1 MDLKEADIIGPDPLG
16 HWYYK
21 SKAQAM
27 ARLIGPEH
35 PSVIL
40 DVGAGSGFFSG
51 YLLDTSSAREAWCV
65 DTGYAEERDERRGSK
80 PLHFRR
86 GIESCPADLVLLM
99 DVLEHVDDDLGL
111 LRSYV
116 ERVPRGA
123 RFLISVPAF
132 SFLWSDHD
140 VFLEHRRRYRLG
152 EVEELVLKAGLTAER
167 AAYFFG
173 SVFPLAAAIR
183 LSQRVMPARNAPP
196 RSQLVRHHPAVN
208 AALAGLCRL
217 ELPLMRFNRLAGLS
231 AFCLARKA

>member
-1 MDLKEADIIGPDPLG
+1 MDLKEAAIIGADPLD
-16 HWYYK
+16 HWYYR

-27 ARLIGPEH
+27 ARLIGPEQ

-40 DVGAGSGFFSG
+40 DVGAGSGFFSS
-51 YLLDTSSAREAWCV
+51 YLLDTTPAREAWCV
-65 DTGYAEERDERRGSK
+65 DTGYAQERDERRGSK

-86 GIESCPADLVLLM
+86 AIGHCPADLVLLM

-123 RFLISVPAF
+123 RILISVPAF

-152 EVEELVLKAGLTAER
+152 SLEEIVLKAGLDRER

-183 LSQRVMPARNAPP
+183 LAQRLTPGRNAPP

-208 AALAGLCRL
+208 AALAQLCRL

>member
-1 MDLKEADIIGPDPLG
+1 MDLKEAGIIGPDPLG
-16 HWYYK
+16 HWYYR

-27 ARLIGPEH
+27 ARLIGREQ
-35 PSVIL
+35 PSIIL
-40 DVGAGSGFFSG
+40 DVGAGSGFFSS
-51 YLLDTSSAREAWCV
+51 YLLETSPAREAWCV
-65 DTGYAEERDERRGSK
+65 DTGYAGERDERRGTK

-86 GIESCPADLVLLM
+86 AIDQCPAELVLLM

-140 VFLEHRRRYRLG
+140 VFLEHRRRYRLAG
-152 EVEELVLKAGLTAER
+152 VEDLVQKAGLAPER

-183 LSQRVMPARNAPP
+183 LAQRLMPGRNAPP
-196 RSQLVRHHPAVN
+196 RSQLVRHHPLVN
-208 AALAGLCRL
+208 ATLAAVCRL

-231 AFCLARKA
+231 AFCIARKT

>member
-27 ARLIGPEH
+27 ARLIGPEQ

-40 DVGAGSGFFSG
+40 DVGAGSGFFSS
-51 YLLDTSSAREAWCV
+51 YLLETSSAREAWCV
-65 DTGYAEERDERRGSK
+65 DTGYPEERDERRGAK

-86 GIESCPADLVLLM
+86 GIEHCPADLVLLM

-123 RFLISVPAF
+123 LFLISVPAF
-132 SFLWSDHD
+132 PFLWSDHD
-140 VFLEHRRRYRLG
+140 VFLEHRRRYRLHG
-152 EVEELVLKAGLTAER
+152 VEDLVRKAGLNREHG
-167 AAYFFG
+167 AYVFG
-173 SVFPLAAAIR
+173 SVFPLAAGLR
-183 LSQRVMPARNAPP
+183 LAQRLMPSRNARP

-208 AALAGLCRL
+208 AALAALCRL

-231 AFCLARKA
+231 AFCLARKP

>member
-27 ARLIGPEH
+27 ARLIGREQ

-40 DVGAGSGFFSG
+40 DVGAGSGFFSS
-51 YLLDTSSAREAWCV
+51 YLLEMSPAREAWCV

-86 GIESCPADLVLLM
+86 SIGNCPADLVLLM

-116 ERVPRGA
+116 DRVPRGA
-123 RFLISVPAF
+123 LFLISVPAF
-132 SFLWSDHD
+132 PFLWSDHD
-140 VFLEHRRRYRLG
+140 VFLEHRRRYRLP
-152 EVEELVLKAGLTAER
+152 EVEDLARRAALTVEHG
-167 AAYFFG
+167 AYFFG
-173 SVFPLAAAIR
+173 SVFPLAAAMR
-183 LSQRVMPARNAPP
+183 LGRRFRAVGGPP
-196 RSQLVRHHPAVN
+196 RSQLARHHPVIN
-208 AALAGLCRL
+208 EALAGLCRL
-217 ELPLMRFNRLAGLS
+217 ELPLLGLNRLAGLT
-231 AFCLARKA
+231 AFCLARKS